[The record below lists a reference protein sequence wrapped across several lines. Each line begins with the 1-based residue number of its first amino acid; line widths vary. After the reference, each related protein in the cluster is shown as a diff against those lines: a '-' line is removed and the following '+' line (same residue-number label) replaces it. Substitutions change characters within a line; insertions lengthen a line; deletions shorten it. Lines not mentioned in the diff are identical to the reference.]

1 MNPILKQIQEEMKTK
16 TYGLFNY
23 GKIIKIGIK
32 EVWDFSEEQYQ
43 M

>member
-1 MNPILKQIQEEMKTK
+1 MKTK

-23 GKIIKIGIK
+23 GKRIKIGIK
-32 EVWDFSEEQYQ
+32 KVWDISEEQYQ